1 MRARRLAACGLRRRA
16 PTGLP
21 PAGKLARPGLIGGS
35 VAPILRALFG
45 PPAKGGPVA

>member
-1 MRARRLAACGLRRRA
+1 MRARRLAACGLRA